1 MSAILKS
8 LCWAT
13 VMLFIAAGIRF
24 GFMDRSAATTMLFV
38 LPVLAILSLRSGRR
52 APCGRVS

>member
-8 LCWAT
+8 LCWAM
-13 VMLFIAAGIRF
+13 VMLFMAAGIRF

-38 LPVLAILSLRSGRR
+38 LPVLAVLSLRSGWP
-52 APCGRVS
+52 APCGRVA